1 MEYPLISII
10 VAAYNIAPYI
20 SRCIDSLINQTYENI
35 EIIIVNDGST
45 DDTGEIIDFYAKK
58 DRRIKTIHKKNTGV
72 SDTRNKGIVVAAGE
86 YIGFVDGD
94 DVVDKHMYEFLY
106 HNLVKY
112 NADISHCGYR
122 IVRDNYEDILIHGT
136 GEVRTQN
143 RNQGVIDLLKGGLVE
158 PSICNKLYKRNILE
172 KAKFD
177 SNIAMLEDLLFN
189 INVFDNS
196 HKSIFIDKPM
206 YSYTQRIGSAC
217 HTKINSKII
226 NDPITVF
233 ELICDKYQNDST
245 IFPYAKARLIS
256 AYINC
261 FKGLITTEYEQKE
274 GYMRL
279 VIQKLKENKFH
290 RKNNSVLSMKLKLM
304 VLMIVYTPLF
314 FEFIFRYYDK
324 KNQNRN
330 KYKI

>member
-10 VAAYNIAPYI
+10 VAAYNIEPYI
-20 SRCIDSLINQTYENI
+20 SSCIDSLINQTYQNI
-35 EIIIVNDGST
+35 EMIIVNDGST
-45 DDTGEIIDFYAKK
+45 DGTGEIIDFYAKK
-58 DRRIKTIHKKNTGV
+58 DRRVETIHKKNTGV
-72 SDTRNKGIVVAAGE
+72 SDTRNKGIEAAAGE
-86 YIGFVDGD
+86 YIAFVDGD
-94 DVVDKHMYEFLY
+94 DIVDKHMYEFLY

-112 NADISHCGYR
+112 DADISHCGYR

-143 RNQGVIDLLKGGLVE
+143 RNQGIIDLLEGDLVE
-158 PSICNKLYKRNILE
+158 PSIWNKLYKRNILE
-172 KAKFD
+172 QVKFD

-217 HTKINSKII
+217 HTKINSKTI

-233 ELICDKYQNDST
+233 ELICNKYQNDST
-245 IFPYAKARLIS
+245 VFDYAKARLIN

-261 FKGLITTEYEQKE
+261 YKGMITTDYEERGKYKE
-274 GYMRL
+274 L
-279 VIQKLKENKFH
+279 ATHKLKENKFEL
-290 RKNNSVLSMKLKLM
+290 KSNPVLSMKAKLM
-304 VLMIVYTPLF
+304 SLMILYAPRI
-314 FEFIFRYYDK
+314 FELIFKCYSK
-324 KNQNRN
+324 KTQNRN
-330 KYKI
+330 KYKV